1 MMYLDDPANKFDS
14 IVVVASF
21 IVNMVGITSVKILGV
36 MRLIR
41 VVVIIIRKITGN
53 TSKLRHQDFLQNPV
67 ESVINILKQ
76 IQEAPE
82 SSATVIKEVKWAINL
97 IESNKLYESNFD
109 LSNE

>member
-1 MMYLDDPANKFDS
+1 MVIFIVEISLKTFSSNMMYLDDPANKFDS

-53 TSKLRHQDFLQNPV
+53 TSKLRH
-67 ESVINILKQ
+67 
-76 IQEAPE
+76 
-82 SSATVIKEVKWAINL
+82 
-97 IESNKLYESNFD
+97 
-109 LSNE
+109 